1 MFLVNRESQQ
11 KVMAEIIEISKTEL
25 LEILEEGNF
34 EFDWEQETVYDLYA
48 LKIVEKEHTV
58 GLMAL
63 KDVKEELRIE
73 IILLE
78 SSKDNI
84 GTSKKYDRIAG
95 CLIAWACR
103 LAFIKGYYGFV
114 SLIPKTRLIT
124 HYENA
129 YGFEQFGRQLAVDT
143 EQSHRLIK
151 QYLKNED

>member
-1 MFLVNRESQQ
+1 MVLIDRKSGQ
-11 KVMAEIIEISKTEL
+11 KILSEIVAISETEL
-25 LEILEEGNF
+25 SDILEDNNF
-34 EFDWEQETVYDLYA
+34 EFDWQQETHYDLYA
-48 LKIVEKEHTV
+48 LKLVDDKNTV

-63 KDVKEELRIE
+63 KDVKDELRIE

-84 GTSKKYDRIAG
+84 GTSKSYDNIAG

-103 LAFIKGYYGFV
+103 LAFIRGYYGFV
-114 SLIPKTRLIT
+114 SLLPKTRLIE
-124 HYENA
+124 HYKNA

-151 QYLKNED
+151 KYLTND